1 MVELTDK
8 RTGVAVVMPIGRAAE
23 LMQLEVVDIEWAIEE
38 EGVCETDTHLCT
50 DLR

>member
-8 RTGVAVVMPIGRAAE
+8 RTGVAVVMPIEQAAE

-50 DLR
+50 DPR